1 MADHEL
7 PLPPSPDDP
16 APDSP
21 VRRWLLGCGCGCAVL
36 LALLAFGL
44 IFLGKKLWGPGV
56 QLPSDHLLREDSVA
70 AVQLDSPTS
79 SAEARTFL
87 VEAFRAVM
95 IAQLEQL
102 DEDEASSQDI
112 EQILAGLE
120 DMESAGAGFGPS
132 SFTLVLAPGGPS
144 ADELSMAFA
153 MNLENGAPLMRFGL
167 EYLGLAGSTEHE
179 RDGKVAYEF
188 DGGEA
193 TIKTSTTVNGIQTSE
208 EIQLAEELD
217 VSFFVGFV
225 HDTAIFSDS
234 KELLLDTLV
243 ATDFEETPGA
253 PPASPLRREL
263 ADLRSDWLLAA
274 AMVDHPLLDPADV
287 LAADLLDTDLDL
299 GWTEVPFGAA
309 RLGIGVDGRD
319 LNLRIEVDGL
329 DPGDVGQV
337 AAGFEEL
344 AAVRRDQLEAH
355 GLDLAH
361 EVLAGETSLLV
372 QVGLPDLRTWL
383 ETKATEG
390 IQELEV
396 PPVPPTDP
404 AEPIDPESADE
415 G

>member
-1 MADHEL
+1 MLYLNGLKEVWEDTSRHLVFAERARAAKLRGL
-7 PLPPSPDDP
+7 PQHRDGVGD
-16 APDSP
+16 ATHDRE
-21 VRRWLLGCGCGCAVL
+21 VVGDEEVGEAE
-36 LALLAFGL
+36 LALEL
-44 IFLGKKLWGPGV
+44 
-56 QLPSDHLLREDSVA
+56 
-70 AVQLDSPTS
+70 
-79 SAEARTFL
+79 
-87 VEAFRAVM
+87 
-95 IAQLEQL
+95 LEQL

-344 AAVRRDQLEAH
+344 AASQNTETFTTPAARRAQRRFFRNTIGFTLDGSGRFVVPERFREHAGLEAPCEVTML
-355 GLDLAH
+355 GVSKRGEIWNGERLAAFEEGDEDFDDL
-361 EVLAGETSLLV
+361 G
-372 QVGLPDLRTWL
+372 G
-383 ETKATEG
+383 G
-390 IQELEV
+390 FG
-396 PPVPPTDP
+396 PVPGDGDQPGSG
-404 AEPIDPESADE
+404 A
-415 G
+415 